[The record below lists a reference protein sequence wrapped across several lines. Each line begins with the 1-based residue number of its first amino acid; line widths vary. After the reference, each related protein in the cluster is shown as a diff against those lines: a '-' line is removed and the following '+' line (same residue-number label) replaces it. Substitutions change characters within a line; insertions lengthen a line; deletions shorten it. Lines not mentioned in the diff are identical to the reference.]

1 MLVSAT
7 RSALCRALRRN
18 AGALPLTDRSRHL
31 HHQPYPQA
39 PRAQGR
45 DSAAAASHG
54 ADPGR
59 VRAAR
64 APPPAS
70 PALPVPQPRPT
81 CSARVPSVTRS
92 SPVKSRSPFFE
103 GCRPQAQEIFGRQKK
118 YPAEICN
125 PVFEFSPMLRL
136 ALLAAAAL
144 GAAAGGTM
152 GPHDSGAAALRDCA
166 PCLRLRGGGNVL
178 SKLRDMLPNKP
189 QRSGHK
195 IIISGPDRPRM
206 PCVLLMRWHARP
218 ACSQGHAAAGV
229 SWDRLKRTLNVRCD
243 ARASFVSGLERAL
256 ILLHKPQAR
265 RRRAREPSASLSSR
279 TLAWYVACTLPRAAT
294 PCARPAKC

>member
-103 GCRPQAQEIFGRQKK
+103 GCRPQAQEIFGRQKNIQ
-118 YPAEICN
+118 PQICG
-125 PVFEFSPMLRL
+125 PDGPECCDVWPFWRPRRSGPRQAAPWGPMTAARPRCET
-136 ALLAAAAL
+136 ARRACGCAVAGTCSRSCATCCRTSRSAAAI
-144 GAAAGGTM
+144 
-152 GPHDSGAAALRDCA
+152 
-166 PCLRLRGGGNVL
+166 
-178 SKLRDMLPNKP
+178 
-189 QRSGHK
+189 RSSSQVQTVPGCH
-195 IIISGPDRPRM
+195 
-206 PCVLLMRWHARP
+206 
-218 ACSQGHAAAGV
+218 ACS
-229 SWDRLKRTLNVRCD
+229 
-243 ARASFVSGLERAL
+243 
-256 ILLHKPQAR
+256 
-265 RRRAREPSASLSSR
+265 
-279 TLAWYVACTLPRAAT
+279 
-294 PCARPAKC
+294 